1 MLEFV
6 SIENFALI
14 DRLEAEYGAGLNL
27 LTGETGSGKS
37 VIVDAVSLLVG
48 GRASQEMIREGF
60 EKARVE
66 GIFRLPENHRARRR
80 LAEAG
85 IETGDQAVIR
95 REVSLT
101 GVNKVFFNN
110 QLITLGLLAEI
121 GVELCHIHGQHDQQL
136 LLQPASQLEFLDAFA
151 DLLDLRRQVQEAHQQ
166 LQAVSDR
173 LGELRRSEQ
182 ERERSLDLLRYQ
194 INEIEKL
201 DLRPELDVELE
212 SERRLLASAEKRLE
226 NSGRAYGILYED
238 ESAALAQIDRSERLL
253 EELSELD
260 QRFETAAAR
269 LRESRYLLEEVA
281 HELRDYA
288 STVENDP
295 IRVERIEERLAEIQA
310 VKRKYGP
317 GLQEVLAFLETARNQ
332 VEELESS
339 DTALE
344 KLDRQQQDLRRQC
357 LALARRLSESRQ
369 LAAEPL
375 QAAVERELADL
386 EMRGTRFV
394 VGIETREE
402 ALSESGI
409 DRVEFLISA
418 NPGEAPRPLAR
429 IASGGELSRIMLSLL
444 SILSAEHDRQ
454 TLVFDEID
462 SGIGGRVA
470 SRLGEKLTR
479 LARQHQ
485 VFCVTHLPQ
494 IAACADHHFLVSK
507 SQSRKRTVVR
517 LKRLEGLERVEEIS
531 RMLAGGSVTETTRRH
546 AEELLQAG
554 RP

>member
-37 VIVDAVSLLVG
+37 VIVDAVGLLVG

-66 GIFRLPENHRARRR
+66 GIFRLPENHRIRRK
-80 LAEAG
+80 LTEAG
-85 IETGDQAVIR
+85 IDAGDRAVIR

-101 GVNKVFFNN
+101 GVNKVFINN
-110 QLITLGLLAEI
+110 QLITLGMLAQI

-136 LLQPASQLEFLDAFA
+136 LLQPSSQLDFLDAFA
-151 DLLDLRRQVQEAHQQ
+151 NLGDLRRQLQAVHRQ
-166 LQAVSDR
+166 LQTVSDR
-173 LGELRRSEQ
+173 LQALRQSEQ
-182 ERERSLDLLRYQ
+182 ERARNLDLLRYQ
-194 INEIEKL
+194 IDEIEKL
-201 DLRPELDVELE
+201 DLRPDLDVELDR
-212 SERRLLASAEKRLE
+212 ERRLLASAEKRLE
-226 NSGRAYGILYED
+226 NSARAYGILYED
-238 ESAALAQIDRSERLL
+238 ESAALAQIDRSQRLL

-260 QRFETAAAR
+260 PKFEAAAAR

-288 STVENDP
+288 STVESDP
-295 IRVERIEERLAEIQA
+295 VRVDRVEERLAEIQA
-310 VKRKYGP
+310 MKRKYGP
-317 GLQEVLAFLETARNQ
+317 GLSDVLAFVGTARR
-332 VEELESS
+332 ELEDLESS
-339 DTALE
+339 ESALE
-344 KLDRQQQDLRRQC
+344 ALDGRHRDLRRQC
-357 LALARRLSESRQ
+357 LELARRLSEGRQ
-369 LAAEPL
+369 RAAKPL
-375 QAAVERELADL
+375 QSAVERELGDL
-386 EMRGTRFV
+386 EMRRTRFV
-394 VGIETREE
+394 VGIESREDS
-402 ALSESGI
+402 LSEDGI

-444 SILSAEHDRQ
+444 SLLSMEHDRR
-454 TLVFDEID
+454 TLIFDEID

-479 LARQHQ
+479 LARRHQ

-494 IAACADHHFLVSK
+494 IAACADHHFSVSK
-507 SQSRKRTVVR
+507 TRSRKRTVVR
-517 LKRLEGLERVEEIS
+517 LKRLEGAERVEEIS

-554 RP
+554 GL

>member
-37 VIVDAVSLLVG
+37 VIVDAVGLLVG

-66 GIFRLPENHRARRR
+66 GIFRLPENHRIRRK
-80 LAEAG
+80 LTEAG
-85 IETGDQAVIR
+85 IDAGDRAVIR

-101 GVNKVFFNN
+101 GVNKVFINN
-110 QLITLGLLAEI
+110 QLITLGMLAQI

-136 LLQPASQLEFLDAFA
+136 LLQPSSQLDFLDAFA
-151 DLLDLRRQVQEAHQQ
+151 DLDDLRRQLQAVHRQ
-166 LQAVSDR
+166 LQTVSDR
-173 LGELRRSEQ
+173 LQALRQSEQ
-182 ERERSLDLLRYQ
+182 ERARNLDLLRYQ
-194 INEIEKL
+194 IDEIEKL
-201 DLRPELDVELE
+201 DLRPELDVELDR
-212 SERRLLASAEKRLE
+212 ERRLLASAEKRLE
-226 NSGRAYGILYED
+226 NSARAYGILYED
-238 ESAALAQIDRSERLL
+238 ESAALAQIDRSQRLL

-260 QRFETAAAR
+260 PKFEAAAAR

-288 STVENDP
+288 STVESDP
-295 IRVERIEERLAEIQA
+295 VRVDRVEERLAEIQA
-310 VKRKYGP
+310 MKRKYGP
-317 GLQEVLAFLETARNQ
+317 GLSDVLGFVETARR
-332 VEELESS
+332 ELEDLESS
-339 DTALE
+339 ESALE
-344 KLDRQQQDLRRQC
+344 ALDGRQRDLRRQC
-357 LALARRLSESRQ
+357 LELARRLSEGRQ
-369 LAAEPL
+369 RAAKPL
-375 QAAVERELADL
+375 QSAVERELGDL
-386 EMRGTRFV
+386 EMRRTRFV
-394 VGIETREE
+394 VGIESRED
-402 ALSESGI
+402 ALSEDGI

-444 SILSAEHDRQ
+444 SLLSMEHDRR
-454 TLVFDEID
+454 TLIFDEID

-479 LARQHQ
+479 LARRHQ

-494 IAACADHHFLVSK
+494 IAACADHHFSVSK
-507 SQSRKRTVVR
+507 TRSRKRTVVR
-517 LKRLEGLERVEEIS
+517 LKRLEGAERVEEIS

-554 RP
+554 GL